1 MKKILEEMSMKKI
14 LEEMSINQRIN
25 LQNLRKVLIA
35 GTLLEEYSEIFV
47 LRLSQCT
54 QESDVKQQ
62 KRDIG
67 NEKILVN
74 HFITI
79 TCWRPSFHR
88 SYKEKKQAVNIC
100 IQK

>member
-47 LRLSQCT
+47 LR
-54 QESDVKQQ
+54 
-62 KRDIG
+62 
-67 NEKILVN
+67 
-74 HFITI
+74 
-79 TCWRPSFHR
+79 
-88 SYKEKKQAVNIC
+88 
-100 IQK
+100 